1 MEYDVFLV
9 SVFIIIQMKYNVKKV
24 YNVFVGKGL
33 QEPLTSDFAY
43 VKIKKK
49 YGFRFFLSII
59 GNVSNGWIF
68 SDGGHEILI
77 AGSYIEGEWEK
88 VIAIKTMSGWE

>member
-1 MEYDVFLV
+1 
-9 SVFIIIQMKYNVKKV
+9 MKYNVKKV

-49 YGFRFFLSII
+49 HGLRFFLSIF
-59 GNVSNGWIF
+59 GNVSDERIF
-68 SDGGHEILI
+68 SDSRHEIVI

-88 VIAIKTMSGWE
+88 VIDIKTMSGW